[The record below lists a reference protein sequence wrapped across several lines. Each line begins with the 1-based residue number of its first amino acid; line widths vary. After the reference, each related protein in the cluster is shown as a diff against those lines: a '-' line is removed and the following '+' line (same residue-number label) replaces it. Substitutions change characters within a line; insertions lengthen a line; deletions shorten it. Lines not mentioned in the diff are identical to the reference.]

1 MKQFSIG
8 EALSF
13 GWESWKSN
21 ALLWI
26 GVLIVAGIIDSLPQ
40 IPSQTMSDRPAV
52 ALVAALVG
60 IFLSTLVQIGLTKI
74 SLSFVDTGRAEFADL
89 FNGYPVFVSYLIASL
104 IFAVMLALG
113 IILLVVP
120 GIIVA
125 VVFVFYSYVIVDRGM
140 GPIEA
145 LQRSMELTRGVRMD
159 LFLFGLAS
167 LGLNLLG
174 MIPCFLGLFV
184 TAPMTMMAAAYIY
197 RRLDR
202 ETPLAA
208 AG

>member
-13 GWESWKSN
+13 GWETWKSN

-26 GVLIVAGIIDSLPQ
+26 GVIIVVGIVDALPQ
-40 IPSQTMSDRPAV
+40 VPAQAMRDNTV
-52 ALVAALVG
+52 LTVVLGLVAFV
-60 IFLSTLVQIGLTKI
+60 ISTIVQIGLVKL

-89 FNGYPVFVSYLIASL
+89 FNGYSVFVSYLIAAI
-104 IFAVMLALG
+104 IFAVMFGVGLVF
-113 IILLVVP
+113 LVVP

-125 VVFVFYSYVIVDRGM
+125 VIFGWYSYAIVDRGM
-140 GPIEA
+140 GPIDA
-145 LQRSMELTRGVRMD
+145 LQRSMDLTRGVRMD
-159 LFLFGLAS
+159 IFLFGLAV

-174 MIPCFLGLFV
+174 MIPCFLGLFI
-184 TAPMTMMAAAYIY
+184 TLPMTMMAGAYIY

-202 ETPLAA
+202 ETPLGGAV
-208 AG
+208 

>member
-13 GWESWKSN
+13 GWETWKSN

-26 GVLIVAGIIDSLPQ
+26 GVIIIFSLIESIPQ
-40 IPSQTMSDRPAV
+40 IPARAAEDRAV
-52 ALVAALVG
+52 LAIIVG
-60 IFLSTLVQIGLTKI
+60 VIGFLLSELVQIGLTKM
-74 SLSFVDTGRAEFADL
+74 SLSFVDTGRAEIADL
-89 FNGYPVFVSYLIASL
+89 FNGYPVFISYLIASL
-104 IFAVMLALG
+104 IFGVMLAVGLV
-113 IILLVVP
+113 LLVVP

-125 VVFVFYSYVIVDRGM
+125 VVFCMYPYTIVDRAL
-140 GPIEA
+140 GPIDA

-159 LFLFGLAS
+159 LFLFGLAT

-174 MIPCFLGLFV
+174 AIPCFLGLFV
-184 TAPMTMMAAAYIY
+184 TVPMTMMAGAYIY

-202 ETPLAA
+202 ETPLGTAV
-208 AG
+208 

>member
-13 GWESWKSN
+13 GWETWKSN

-26 GVLIVAGIIDSLPQ
+26 GVIIVVWIVEGLPQ
-40 IPSQTMSDRPAV
+40 IPVQTMRDQT
-52 ALVAALVG
+52 ALTIIAALIGTALGV
-60 IFLSTLVQIGLTKI
+60 LVQIGLAKM
-74 SLSFVDTGRAEFADL
+74 SLSFVDSGRAEFADL

-104 IFAVMLALG
+104 IFGLMLFIGL
-113 IILLVVP
+113 ILLVVP

-125 VVFVFYSYVIVDRGM
+125 VIFWMYSYVIVDRGM
-140 GPIEA
+140 GPIDA
-145 LQRSMELTRGVRMD
+145 LKRSMDLTRGVRMD
-159 LFLFGLAS
+159 IFLFALAS

-174 MIPCFLGLFV
+174 MIPCLLGLFV
-184 TAPMTMMAAAYIY
+184 TVPMTMMAAAYIY

-202 ETPLAA
+202 ETPFPAIT
-208 AG
+208 

>member
-13 GWESWKSN
+13 GWETWKSN

-26 GVLIVAGIIDSLPQ
+26 GVLIVAGIIQSLPQ
-40 IPSQTMSDRPAV
+40 IPTQTMRDRPAL
-52 ALVAALVG
+52 AIILGLVG
-60 IFLSTLVQIGLTKI
+60 FFLSELMGIGLIKI

-89 FNGYPVFVSYLIASL
+89 FNGYPVFVSYVIASI
-104 IFAVMLALG
+104 IFGVMFVIGLF
-113 IILLVVP
+113 LLVVP

-125 VVFVFYSYVIVDRGM
+125 VIFALFSYAIIDRGM
-140 GPIEA
+140 GPIDA
-145 LQRSMELTRGVRMD
+145 LQRSMDLTRGVRMD
-159 LFLFGLAS
+159 LFLFGLAT

-184 TAPMTMMAAAYIY
+184 TMPMTMMAAAYIY

-202 ETPLAA
+202 ETPLTATA
-208 AG
+208 

>member
-13 GWESWKSN
+13 GWETWKSN

-26 GVLIVAGIIDSLPQ
+26 GVMLVAGILQSIPQ
-40 IPSQTMSDRPAV
+40 IPAQTMSDRPALAV
-52 ALVAALVG
+52 FGGLIA
-60 IFLSTLVQIGLTKI
+60 FLISTLVQIGLAKI

-89 FNGYPVFVSYLIASL
+89 FNGYPVFISYLIASI
-104 IFAVMLALG
+104 IFGLMLAVGLV
-113 IILLVVP
+113 LLVVP

-125 VVFVFYSYVIVDRGM
+125 VIFWLYVYAVVDRGM
-140 GPIEA
+140 GPIES

-159 LFLFGLAS
+159 IFLFMLAS

-202 ETPLAA
+202 ETPVGATV
-208 AG
+208 